1 MLHMLDTD
9 MASFIIRERSPN
21 IREKLGALLPS
32 MLCISVMTRAELLY
46 GLRKLPPEHRLNIA
60 VRRFFKIIRTLPWES
75 DAADFYADIRH
86 RLVSTGQIIG
96 EMDMMIAAHSMAIG
110 AVLVTNNL
118 KHYERISGLSL
129 VNWT

>member
-21 IREKLGALLPS
+21 IREKLVALLPS

-118 KHYERISGLSL
+118 KHYERIPGLSL